1 MKQFTDLSDR
11 QLDYLEG
18 LVRKCAARG
27 VDPERF
33 VKLAQEG
40 WRKSRAYQTDKP
52 YEPGPLLPTEEAWDY
67 VDPVKYFGR
76 RLGGGWASAMSAA
89 REAQRGQGEG
99 ALSAFGRGWSD
110 SGKEIA
116 QMQTPMNAAL
126 FGPRPNLAA
135 EARATVGQP
144 ATPHRAR
151 PYYVSPFDS
160 MPWWYGGTSG
170 SNYGRNMPDTPPT
183 IADMNARIEAA
194 RRATHYDQRAS
205 AGRSPIPEFKPSD
218 IKPYEYK
225 STLYRGAANE

>member
-40 WRKSRAYQTDKP
+40 WRKNRAYQTDKP
-52 YEPGPLLPTEEAWDY
+52 YEPGPQLPSEEAWAY
-67 VDPVKYFGR
+67 LNPMK
-76 RLGGGWASAMSAA
+76 RLQYRLERGLTAGQVASQGA
-89 REAQRGQGEG
+89 ERGQAEG
-99 ALSAFGRGWSD
+99 FRKGFDRGFGQAGA
-110 SGKEIA
+110 EMA
-116 QMQTPMNAAL
+116 QQQTPLGAWWGGNT
-126 FGPRPNLAA
+126 PNLAA

-225 STLYRGAANE
+225 STLYRGAANA